1 MTRMEKNMLL
11 SIALMFIVGMIFG
24 ELAEKLRLPKLLG
37 MLFAGILLGPS
48 VLNLMDVHILN
59 ISDELQEFA
68 LIVILVRAGFSLDFD
83 DLKQI
88 GRPALLLSF
97 LPAVTEI
104 IGAMILAPWLLGVS
118 LIDAAII
125 GAVLAAVSPAVVVPR
140 MVTLMEEGYGQKKRI
155 PQMIVAG
162 SSIDDIVV
170 IVIFTALLNLAKTAS
185 FSFVQ
190 FLSIPTSIIFGV
202 IGGLVLGKIMSLFF
216 KKFDLSNIVKV
227 IILLSVAFI
236 LVTIEGLLTGA
247 IGFSGLLAVMAL
259 AAMLRQ
265 EKPKVAEQMDQTFS
279 SIWVGAEVLLFVLV
293 GSNVHVHYVLDAG
306 LVSTVLILGALL
318 FRFIGIFM
326 SLIKTGLNLKEQIY
340 TIFAYIPKATVQAA
354 IGGIPLAM
362 GMASGEII
370 LTVAVVSIIVTA
382 PLGAI
387 LMDASYKKLL
397 TID

>member
-340 TIFAYIPKATVQAA
+340 TVFAYIPKATVQAA

>member
-140 MVTLMEEGYGQKKRI
+140 MVTLMEEGYGQKKKI

-202 IGGLVLGKIMSLFF
+202 IGGLVLGKIMSSFF
-216 KKFDLSNIVKV
+216 KKFPLSNIVKV

-340 TIFAYIPKATVQAA
+340 TVFAYIPKATVQAA

-370 LTVAVVSIIVTA
+370 LTIAVVSIIVTA